1 MPSLWP
7 HVLGVVTSDSTVIP
21 MTSEHQGWVA
31 PPTPFTPFRSP
42 FSKLSKGNEMMLF
55 IF

>member
-7 HVLGVVTSDSTVIP
+7 HVLGGVTVDSTVTP
-21 MTSEHQGWVA
+21 MTSERQDLA